1 MIDFDWLRPE
11 YALLLGLAIVPL
23 VAGALALR
31 SRLRLIRRVA
41 EPRHLARLFPG
52 LARRAGERG
61 GEDLTKWLRRRA
73 WLRATL
79 SALCL
84 ALVVVG
90 LLGPVRGYALVPV
103 ATRQID
109 VVVALDT
116 SRSMLVEDVTPN
128 RLERAKAEIGALF
141 DTMQGERVALIAFA
155 GLARN
160 VTPLT
165 RDVSTAQYF
174 LEDLDPSDNRKGG
187 TDIGAALTLALER
200 FDTGAGA
207 NQAIVLVTDGED
219 LTGEGLAAAE
229 EAAKR
234 DIRVHVLGMGTSSGG
249 KVPDGDGGFV
259 VDPAAE
265 GGPADVVSK
274 LESTTLR
281 ALAEATGGIYLE
293 AKGRVLPLEELYE
306 RAIAGMEGR
315 DIVDGK
321 ERVPRDRYQWVL
333 ALALLVLVFEG
344 SMRETNG

>member
-1 MIDFDWLRPE
+1 MSEFDWLRPE
-11 YALLLGLAIVPL
+11 YGPLLLVALVPV
-23 VAGALALR
+23 VAGWVSLR
-31 SRLRLIRRVA
+31 ARMRLLGRVA

-52 LARRAGERG
+52 LARRAGAGGGRG
-61 GEDLTKWLRRRA
+61 LTKWLRRRA
-73 WLRATL
+73 WLRV
-79 SALCL
+79 ALWVTCL
-84 ALVVVG
+84 ALLIVG

-128 RLERAKAEIGALF
+128 RLERAKAEISALF
-141 DTMQGERVALIAFA
+141 DAMQGERVALIAFA

-165 RDVSTAQYF
+165 RDVSTAQFF

-187 TDIGAALTLALER
+187 TDIGAALTLALDR
-200 FDTGAGA
+200 FDPDAGA

-229 EAAKR
+229 DAAKR
-234 DIRVHVLGMGTSSGG
+234 GIRVHVLGMGTSSGG
-249 KVPDGDGGFV
+249 KVPDGEGGFV
-259 VDPAAE
+259 VDPDAE
-265 GGPADVVSK
+265 GGPAEVVSK
-274 LESTTLR
+274 LESSTLR
-281 ALAEATGGIYLE
+281 ALAEATEGVYLE

-321 ERVPRDRYQWVL
+321 ERVPRDRYQWAL
-333 ALALLVLVFEG
+333 ALALLVLVLEA
-344 SMRETNG
+344 SMRETKG